1 VQGNGL
7 CLLIVYQVRWS
18 DGNLANLSAP
28 AARSICFGGAQPF
41 LPFGFSGRLCLRSQS
56 CCPFFVTWKTSCE
69 RRLLTCQGK
78 ISIWIYLWCESIVWT
93 IASHPQ
99 TALCLMIRGLHCT
112 TFGKGFLYVAYVKS
126 CWIILGTLNWQLRGW
141 QKGHRTPVQAMFLQS
156 VALYFASWRQ
166 REREWS
172 PTRIVTHVVRLG
184 KCAMAKIHGEIHGE
198 ILVCFW
204 WGIECHACHHSG
216 RILVSPT
223 VVRYIDLRF
232 SCFTVFWYI
241 LTMYCMYWQA
251 WLIALVTVVPDL
263 ILHYPPPS
271 LLRGSHEV

>member
-166 REREWS
+166 RERVIPHKNRDPRGE
-172 PTRIVTHVVRLG
+172 VGEMCNG
-184 KCAMAKIHGEIHGE
+184 KDT
-198 ILVCFW
+198 
-204 WGIECHACHHSG
+204 WGDTWGDSC
-216 RILVSPT
+216 LLL
-223 VVRYIDLRF
+223 VRYR
-232 SCFTVFWYI
+232 
-241 LTMYCMYWQA
+241 
-251 WLIALVTVVPDL
+251 VPCL
-263 ILHYPPPS
+263 S
-271 LLRGSHEV
+271 S